1 MENKR
6 CQFGIS
12 VSSMIVGNPKAG
24 RAMATI
30 AIALFFL
37 ILLTAAFVCWRKRT
51 DPEKEPPLHPSTL
64 IAALRYRLELGDQG
78 GGMQG
83 RHLDRGATLPA
94 GTRRDF
100 PQLRQCL

>member
-64 IAALRYRLELGDQG
+64 IAALRYRLELGEIFHNCASAFAASDSA
-78 GGMQG
+78 
-83 RHLDRGATLPA
+83 RFSAST
-94 GTRRDF
+94 
-100 PQLRQCL
+100 